1 MRYPWQELMFFVWG
15 ATVSGGRTFFVP
27 KHGLTLGRTP
37 WGLPREGGT
46 APSPKDPTTA
56 NG

>member
-1 MRYPWQELMFFVWG
+1 MRYAWQESIFLSWG
-15 ATVSGGRTFFVP
+15 AVESDDRAFSVP